1 MRTILYLL
9 QKEFIQVFRNKT
21 MLPIIFILPLVQLI
35 VLVYAATLE
44 MKDIKMEIVDFDN
57 SALSREIIS
66 AFQSSPFYTITDF
79 KYSVREAEKAI
90 IDNSA
95 HAVLVIPAGIEKDLL
110 NGISPSVQLQVDAIN
125 GMTAG
130 LINSYTSQIL
140 MKVNT
145 DLTSKLIRFSQHIP
159 EVKQIEISRRF
170 WYNPGLNYK
179 IYMVP
184 GILVILVTVIGMFL
198 TALNIVREKE
208 IGTIEQI
215 NVTPIKKYQFMIGK
229 LIPFLIIALF
239 ELALGLAFAWIVFD
253 LPFRGSL
260 VVLFAFAFLYLLL
273 VLGFG
278 LLLSTISNTQ
288 QQVMFL
294 SFFFLLVFILMS
306 GLFTPI
312 ETMPHWAQKINI
324 INPFAYF
331 MKVNRMVL
339 LKGSGFSDL
348 VKEFSYISIYALL
361 VLSFAVKYYRKRI

>member
-1 MRTILYLL
+1 MRTILYIL

-35 VLVYAATLE
+35 ILVYAASLE
-44 MKDIKMEIVDFDN
+44 LKDIKMEVVDFDN
-57 SALSREIIS
+57 SSISREIIS
-66 AFQSSPFYTITDF
+66 GFQASPFYTITDF
-79 KYSVREAEKAI
+79 KHSVDEAEKSI
-90 IDNSA
+90 IDNTA
-95 HAVLVIPAGIEKDLL
+95 DVVMVIPAGIEKDLL
-110 NGISPSVQLQVDAIN
+110 NGMSPGVQFQIDAIN

-130 LINSYTSQIL
+130 LINSYSSQIL
-140 MKVNT
+140 MGINT
-145 DLTSKLIRFSQHIP
+145 KLSARLMRFSDQVP
-159 EVKQIEISRRF
+159 QMKQIEISRRF
-170 WYNPGLNYK
+170 WYNAGLNYK
-179 IYMVP
+179 HYMVP

-208 IGTIEQI
+208 MGTIEQI
-215 NVTPIKKYQFMIGK
+215 NVTPIKKYQFMMGK
-229 LIPFLIIALF
+229 LIPFLIIGLF
-239 ELALGLAFAWIVFD
+239 ELALGLTFGWIVFD

-260 VVLFAFAFLYLLL
+260 LVLFAFAFLYLIL

-288 QQVMFL
+288 QQVMFM

-312 ETMPHWAQKINI
+312 ETMPHWAQQVNI

-339 LKGSGFSDL
+339 LKGSGFADL
-348 VKEFSYISIYALL
+348 TKEFLYIGIYATV
-361 VLSFAVKYYRKRI
+361 VLSFAVKYYRKTV